1 MNNLEL
7 FAQVKMLS
15 LELRTLIRQGVKEGV
30 EERIDK
36 RNALLQEWFM
46 GVKALIDLTNDQQL
60 FLEDLL
66 QEEQQLLDE
75 LKGEQKV
82 LFQAQRQQQN
92 AKQYLQ

>member
-46 GVKALIDLTNDQQL
+46 G
-60 FLEDLL
+60 
-66 QEEQQLLDE
+66 
-75 LKGEQKV
+75 
-82 LFQAQRQQQN
+82 
-92 AKQYLQ
+92 